1 MKAEDAKKVLDWL
14 EAFQQKRGYK
24 ALTASAFGEWLLKE
38 EEGTGTKDSLPPNT
52 DGLISMFFG
61 FMANYATYYARRIFR
76 HLDLYSMTDW
86 AFLATLEREAPLT
99 KSALIQKNILEKS
112 TGTEVLKRLKKQ
124 GYIEELPND
133 EDRRA
138 KLVRLTQAGREAVE
152 EANARIR
159 PMGQVV
165 TGELTNAEKLQ
176 LLMLLQ
182 KLHQFHQPIF
192 ESGDEAKVSEL
203 LQLK

>member
-1 MKAEDAKKVLDWL
+1 MKAEEAKQVIDWL
-14 EAFQQKRGYK
+14 GAYQEQYQEET
-24 ALTASAFGEWLLKE
+24 LSPVTFGEWLQQQGE
-38 EEGTGTKDSLPPNT
+38 AAPQSAGLPPNT

-61 FMANYATYYARRIFR
+61 FMANYAAYYARRVFR

-99 KSALIQKNILEKS
+99 KTALIQKNILEKS

-124 GYIEELPND
+124 GYIEELPNP

-138 KLVRLTQAGREAVE
+138 KLVRLSSRGQKVVAQ
-152 EANARIR
+152 ANARIM
-159 PMGQVV
+159 PMGKVI
-165 TGELTNAEKLQ
+165 TGNLTTAEKRQ
-176 LLMLLQ
+176 LLVLLQ

-192 ESGDEAKVSEL
+192 EGADEKEL
-203 LQLK
+203 QSMLKL